1 MSQTSFPVIIV
12 GAGPAGLSLAYMLQR
27 LGIDYL
33 VLEKSRVGESWLNMA
48 DELQVLSPLW
58 TNVLPGT
65 RPKLWELYR
74 KPTALEYAD
83 YLASYRGEYGLS
95 VEEDIEVL
103 GMEVAEREPERF
115 RLSTSKGLYQARI
128 LVCASGYYSNPYV
141 PKPPGR
147 NDGTIKEMHA
157 SDYRNPAQIGKI
169 VEAGARVLIVGKRV
183 TAGQLMV
190 ELGDAGFTV
199 ALSTRGEVVTR
210 NASLLGRLKEAIY
223 FPYEEIRAR
232 FVPDLRGNSYADM
245 EGGRTEVMLRSGQ
258 VDVVPDIHAIDDGQI
273 HFVDGSKGHFDLIV
287 YATGYRPSLA
297 YVEQIAPLS
306 KTDGIPCTQDMQS
319 SDVRGLYFIGIDNLR
334 NFRSRYL
341 RGIRDD
347 AKRLA
352 SIIKEELCLAPQE
365 PEGVER
371 GVSS

>member
-1 MSQTSFPVIIV
+1 
-12 GAGPAGLSLAYMLQR
+12 
-27 LGIDYL
+27 
-33 VLEKSRVGESWLNMA
+33 
-48 DELQVLSPLW
+48 
-58 TNVLPGT
+58 
-65 RPKLWELYR
+65 
-74 KPTALEYAD
+74 
-83 YLASYRGEYGLS
+83 
-95 VEEDIEVL
+95 
-103 GMEVAEREPERF
+103 
-115 RLSTSKGLYQARI
+115 
-128 LVCASGYYSNPYV
+128 
-141 PKPPGR
+141 
-147 NDGTIKEMHA
+147 
-157 SDYRNPAQIGKI
+157 
-169 VEAGARVLIVGKRV
+169 
-183 TAGQLMV
+183 
-190 ELGDAGFTV
+190 
-199 ALSTRGEVVTR
+199 
-210 NASLLGRLKEAIY
+210 
-223 FPYEEIRAR
+223 
-232 FVPDLRGNSYADM
+232 
-245 EGGRTEVMLRSGQ
+245 MLRSGQ

-319 SDVRGLYFIGIDNLR
+319 SNVRGLYFIGIDNLR